1 MSTDYLATAPAQRF
15 LGDRAFIGLIAF
27 LSAFVPLSTDLY
39 LPALPTMAENLNA
52 PASLVNLTLVAF
64 FVCYGIGTLLWG
76 PLSDKHGRKPILLVG
91 LSLYVV
97 ASVGCALSPGIYWL
111 IGFRALQAIGGG
123 GATSVA
129 TAVVKDVYSGR
140 RREAVLAVVQS
151 MVMIAPIVAP
161 FPGALLLQVTSWR
174 GVFWTLAGVG
184 LVAALGGLLYSETI
198 PHRQDGTVLQ
208 SLGRL
213 GHVLRNPGFSLLL
226 VLFSLLGVATLAY
239 VASSSYIFQ
248 EGFGV
253 SELTYSVY
261 FASNAVFAVL
271 GPLLYVWLSGRLPRV
286 TIITWSLGVFVLA
299 GALICLVGGH
309 APWLFTLSV
318 IPGTVASGMVRPPG
332 ANMMLEQ
339 QKEDTGSAA
348 SLMSCFGILAG
359 SLGMLLISHDW
370 ANRVLALGVLYV
382 TSGLT
387 CAALWAY
394 AKRAPFVRHPEAGA
408 AKTAVEES

>member
-1 MSTDYLATAPAQRF
+1 
-15 LGDRAFIGLIAF
+15 
-27 LSAFVPLSTDLY
+27 
-39 LPALPTMAENLNA
+39 
-52 PASLVNLTLVAF
+52 
-64 FVCYGIGTLLWG
+64 
-76 PLSDKHGRKPILLVG
+76 
-91 LSLYVV
+91 VV

-161 FPGALLLQVTSWR
+161 FPGALLLQITSWR

-184 LVAALGGLLYSETI
+184 LLAAIGGLLYSETI

-271 GPLLYVWLSGRLPRV
+271 GPLLYVWLSARLPRV

-299 GALICLVGGH
+299 GLLICLVGGH

-318 IPGTVASGMVRPPG
+318 IPGTIASGMVRPPG
-332 ANMMLEQ
+332 ANMMFEQ

-348 SLMSCFGILAG
+348 SLMSCFGILSG

-370 ANRVLALGVLYV
+370 GNRVLALGVLYV
-382 TSGLT
+382 TSGLL

-394 AKRAPFVRHPEAGA
+394 AKKAPFVRHPEAGA
-408 AKTAVEES
+408 PEAQAVGREA